1 MPSDL
6 ILKTYEKKDFVHYL
20 EKVDYADFKLKDIDF
35 NYHEI
40 LNETKLLLDVI
51 NKEYPDLNSL
61 VVK

>member
-1 MPSDL
+1 
-6 ILKTYEKKDFVHYL
+6 VHYL
-20 EKVDYADFKLKDIDF
+20 EKVDYTDFKLKDIDF